1 MATSSST
8 ETFTFDVNSVE
19 NAVKVLLTSFDDVKS
34 VYPDSP
40 ALRAL
45 VPAFAEF
52 TRALKWSSVS
62 SSTPR
67 ALVSSSSLLSSS
79 SSSSVVDDSIDED
92 ETPNDEDMKKLYR
105 LSVRVNESA
114 KSKSGGDVKRGWLL
128 KRKRKDTVAMQQ
140 LSQWRRRFFVLN
152 ANFLYYF
159 AKENDDSPLGFVD
172 VTTTRVRASETP
184 GKNKL
189 FCFDMLSVASTWQIQ
204 SPDSEAD
211 TRAWQAVIE
220 AAAQRS
226 LMATLRDGSSTKAAA
241 AAAGAAA
248 AGATTATAAQRASA
262 QRWRTELPAL
272 LALPQ
277 NGACADC
284 AAAKPTWASIN
295 LGVFICLE
303 CAGVHRSLGTHI
315 SKVRSAD
322 LDEWD
327 GIDLAVMDNAKAN
340 LFYEATLTIATPK
353 PNARSPVADRD
364 RFIRAKYVARDFLP
378 NNTGNASERSGS
390 APPALAADAGA
401 AAATTTTTVLSPRA
415 AAASTAGSTLSRN
428 RRAAVLDGVVVHNG
442 EDGGDSSDLDHHRQL
457 LVGVIETVQSALTR
471 LKLAIATD
479 ERVEATLM
487 GRGRAVREMQQHA
500 SLLYTTW
507 AVARGPT
514 PPLAD
519 DMDRLHRL
527 QVMLAYSIGD
537 LETLF
542 DAGLAYVQ
550 RASSQAKLLTVLQSV
565 HSIKRTLQKLADESQ
580 PSA

>member
-1 MATSSST
+1 MTCADGTLSIVDHST
-8 ETFTFDVNSVE
+8 LES
-19 NAVKVLLTSFDDVKS
+19 AVRALLTSFEDVKS
-34 VYPDSP
+34 NYPDNP

-45 VPAFAEF
+45 APAVSEF
-52 TRALKWSSVS
+52 TRVIKWTPTSSSSS
-62 SSTPR
+62 SST
-67 ALVSSSSLLSSS
+67 LLLSSS
-79 SSSSVVDDSIDED
+79 SSGMVDDSIDED

-105 LSVRVNESA
+105 LSQRVVSNANAGNNSNNSNSNSA
-114 KSKSGGDVKRGWLL
+114 TPDVKRGWLL

-172 VTTTRVRASETP
+172 VTTTRVRASDAP

-189 FCFDMLSVASTWQIQ
+189 FCFDMISVASTWQIQ
-204 SPDSEAD
+204 SPDSETD

-220 AAAQRS
+220 AAAQKS
-226 LMATLRDGSSTKAAA
+226 LLATLRRNGSDGSKVA
-241 AAAGAAA
+241 
-248 AGATTATAAQRASA
+248 ASA
-262 QRWRTELPAL
+262 STGVTRKTSSSGAWRTELPAM
-272 LALPQ
+272 LALSQ
-277 NGACADC
+277 NGVCADC
-284 AAAKPTWASIN
+284 GAAKPTWASIN

-315 SKVRSAD
+315 SKVRSTD

-340 LFYEATLTIATPK
+340 LFFESTLSSATVK

-364 RFIRAKYVARDFLP
+364 KFIRAKYVAREFLP
-378 NNTGNASERSGS
+378 TPPSAAAATTGSTVSLERSGS
-390 APPALAADAGA
+390 APPPVDESSMLSPRSA
-401 AAATTTTTVLSPRA
+401 AAAAPLT
-415 AAASTAGSTLSRN
+415 STLSRN
-428 RRAAVLDGVVVHNG
+428 RRAAVVDGVVVHNNDDAG
-442 EDGGDSSDLDHHRQL
+442 ESDLDRHRQL
-457 LVGVIETVQSALTR
+457 LLGVIETVQLALNR
-471 LKLAIATD
+471 LKLSIATD

-500 SLLYTTW
+500 SMLYTSW
-507 AVARGPT
+507 GVARGPT

-537 LETLF
+537 LENLF
-542 DAGLAYVQ
+542 DAGLVHVQ
-550 RASSQAKLLTVLQSV
+550 RASSQSKLLSVLQPV
-565 HSIKRTLQKLADESQ
+565 HSIKRTLQKIDDPQ
-580 PSA
+580 MQ

>member
-1 MATSSST
+1 MSETS
-8 ETFTFDVNSVE
+8 FDVNAVE
-19 NAVKVLLTSFDDVKS
+19 SAVKVLLTSFEDVKS

-52 TRALKWSSVS
+52 TRALKWTSATA
-62 SSTPR
+62 STPR
-67 ALVSSSSLLSSS
+67 PSPSLSSS
-79 SSSSVVDDSIDED
+79 SSSAIGVDDSIDED

-105 LSVRVNESA
+105 LSVRPNDSA
-114 KSKSGGDVKRGWLL
+114 KNRGGNSSGSGSGSGGGSGGDVKRGWLL

-220 AAAQRS
+220 TASQRS
-226 LMATLRDGSSTKAAA
+226 LMATLHRSGSGDGSSANSTASGGGGG
-241 AAAGAAA
+241 AGAAA
-248 AGATTATAAQRASA
+248 RASA
-262 QRWRTELPAL
+262 QRWRTELPAM
-272 LALPQ
+272 LALPH
-277 NGACADC
+277 NAACADC
-284 AAAKPTWASIN
+284 GAAKPTWASIN

-315 SKVRSAD
+315 SKVRSTD

-340 LFYEATLTIATPK
+340 LFFEATLTAATAR

-364 RFIRAKYVARDFLP
+364 RFIRAKYLARDFLP
-378 NNTGNASERSGS
+378 NHNNNTLERSGS
-390 APPALAADAGA
+390 APPPVDNAPSASA
-401 AAATTTTTVLSPRA
+401 VLSPRSTV
-415 AAASTAGSTLSRN
+415 AASSANSTLSRN
-428 RRAAVLDGVVVHNG
+428 RRAAVVDGVVVHNT
-442 EDGGDSSDLDHHRQL
+442 DDSGDSDLDHHRQL
-457 LVGVIETVQSALTR
+457 LLGVIETVQSALNR
-471 LKLAIATD
+471 LKLSIATD

-507 AVARGPT
+507 AVSRGPT

-542 DAGLAYVQ
+542 DAGLVFVQ
-550 RASSQAKLLTVLQSV
+550 RASSQAKLLAVLQSV
-565 HSIKRTLQKLADESQ
+565 HSIKRTLQKIDESQ
-580 PSA
+580 AQQ